1 MKRDTLQELATT
13 VWERDSQP
21 GEYLTDGFRLYRVV
35 VSRVFHEERLV
46 ELEDCRTLDVWLVSA
61 DELSSLRPVRGPK
74 AGLADRRDPASS
86 WSTPGSGPEWWR

>member
-1 MKRDTLQELATT
+1 VKRDTLQEVATT
-13 VWERDSQP
+13 VWERDSEP

-35 VSRVFHEERLV
+35 VSRVFHEKRLV
-46 ELEDCRTLDVWLVSA
+46 ELEDCRTLDVWLASA
-61 DELSSLRPVRGPK
+61 DELSSLRPVRRPK

>member
-1 MKRDTLQELATT
+1 MKRDTLQELATM

-35 VSRVFHEERLV
+35 VSRVFQEERLV
-46 ELEDCRTLDVWLVSA
+46 ELEDCRTLDVWLVGA

-74 AGLADRRDPASS
+74 AGPADRRDPASS
-86 WSTPGSGPEWWR
+86 WSTPGSGREWWR